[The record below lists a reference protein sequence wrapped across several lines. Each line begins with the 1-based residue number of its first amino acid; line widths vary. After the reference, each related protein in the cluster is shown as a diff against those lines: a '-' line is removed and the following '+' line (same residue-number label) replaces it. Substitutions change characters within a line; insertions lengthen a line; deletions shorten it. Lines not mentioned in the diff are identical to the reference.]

1 MSDADIYFGL
11 VLFILIPL
19 IILHAGAVLS
29 YFKANY
35 RKAVGAILVV
45 VGGVELSLLWF
56 AFSLIVLIYILTIA
70 VGIVS
75 LLLAYKVIKN

>member
-19 IILHAGAVLS
+19 IILHAGAFLS
-29 YFKANY
+29 YFKAKY
-35 RKAVGAILVV
+35 RKAVGAVLVV

-56 AFSLIVLIYILTIA
+56 TFSLIVLIYILTIA
-70 VGIVS
+70 VGIIS